1 MFNRIDPKTLEPAAI
16 YLRKSRE
23 DQEAESRG
31 EGETLAKHKKAMFQ
45 HAKTLGVTITHIFEE
60 VVSGESLFH
69 RPEMLEALRQVEDGK
84 WRSIWCMD
92 VDRLGRGDMEDQGV
106 ILKTFKN
113 AKTKI
118 VTPRKVYDLN
128 DEFDEEYTEF
138 EAFMAR
144 KELKLITRRLQGGRL
159 RSVTLDKNYLGTRPP
174 YGYAIEKNGRSR
186 KLIPHPEQADVVKLV
201 FSLYTDNGMGGN
213 KIAKELNRLGYETYT
228 GKPWEASTV
237 LNIIKNEVYI
247 GRLQWKKKEDKKSK
261 TPGKKADVRTRPREE
276 WIDVEGTHEPLVSA
290 EIFDKAQ
297 QILKGKYHPPYQL
310 LNGLTNPLAG
320 IIKCELCGSS
330 MVYRPYAKQA
340 AHILCYNSQCPNK
353 SSRFDFVERQL
364 LDGLRQWLAEYKEL
378 WQDHRLEEE
387 PDTVRTMREAAAHNL
402 VKELNELNKQKDNL
416 YDFLER
422 GTYTEEVFLER
433 SQKLAQRINTTT
445 AALQETEQLL
455 ATDRQR
461 DEARKKVMPMIEN
474 VLHLYPN
481 ADVTDKNSMLKSIL
495 EQATYRK
502 EKCQQG
508 DEFTLTIHPR
518 IPK

>member
-1 MFNRIDPKTLEPAAI
+1 MQDERA
-16 YLRKSRE
+16 
-23 DQEAESRG
+23 
-31 EGETLAKHKKAMFQ
+31 
-45 HAKTLGVTITHIFEE
+45 
-60 VVSGESLFH
+60 SG
-69 RPEMLEALRQVEDGK
+69 AV
-84 WRSIWCMD
+84 
-92 VDRLGRGDMEDQGV
+92 
-106 ILKTFKN
+106 
-113 AKTKI
+113 
-118 VTPRKVYDLN
+118 
-128 DEFDEEYTEF
+128 
-138 EAFMAR
+138 
-144 KELKLITRRLQGGRL
+144 
-159 RSVTLDKNYLGTRPP
+159 
-174 YGYAIEKNGRSR
+174 
-186 KLIPHPEQADVVKLV
+186 
-201 FSLYTDNGMGGN
+201 
-213 KIAKELNRLGYETYT
+213 
-228 GKPWEASTV
+228 
-237 LNIIKNEVYI
+237 
-247 GRLQWKKKEDKKSK
+247 
-261 TPGKKADVRTRPREE
+261 
-276 WIDVEGTHEPLVSA
+276 
-290 EIFDKAQ
+290 
-297 QILKGKYHPPYQL
+297 
-310 LNGLTNPLAG
+310 
-320 IIKCELCGSS
+320 
-330 MVYRPYAKQA
+330 
-340 AHILCYNSQCPNK
+340 
-353 SSRFDFVERQL
+353 RQL